1 MSKAKGRRRVGLL
14 VVALLLLGCAVAI
27 IPPDQADAT
36 QPSHLKARG
45 QVVAVNV
52 QDIPNVIVV
61 KSLTAKKREMIVGA
75 IVDADVKIMRG
86 NRHVSLENIK
96 IGESV
101 DLVYVKT
108 PEGLVARSIRIR

>member
-1 MSKAKGRRRVGLL
+1 MLKGGSRLRLL
-14 VVALLLLGCAVAI
+14 AVALLLLGCAVAI
-27 IPPDQADAT
+27 IPPDRADAT

-61 KSLTAKKREMIVGA
+61 KSITAKKREMIVGA
-75 IVDADVKIMRG
+75 TVDADVTIMRG